1 MKEFSNKIYVFF
13 IDLGWGK
20 NYDFKVSA
28 KKETHLIFILFLY
41 ILMIHS
47 VLQTW
52 VFLTAFLLADA
63 C

>member
-1 MKEFSNKIYVFF
+1 MKELSNKIYVFL
-13 IDLGWGK
+13 DLGWGK
-20 NYDFKVSA
+20 NYDFKVSV
-28 KKETHLIFILFLY
+28 KKETYLIFILFLY

-52 VFLTAFLLADA
+52 VFLIAFLLADY